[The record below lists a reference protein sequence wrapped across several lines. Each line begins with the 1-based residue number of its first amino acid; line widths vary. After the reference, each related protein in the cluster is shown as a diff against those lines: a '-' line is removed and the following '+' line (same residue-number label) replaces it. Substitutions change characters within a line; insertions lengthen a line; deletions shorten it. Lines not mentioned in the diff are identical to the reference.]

1 MKKLIAFIISSIVIL
16 GFSTSL
22 PAKTNLELEKE
33 LQKITKETPLVL
45 QRANSV
51 FDEVNI
57 SRHYSHVSHG
67 SHRSHFGHVSHRSG
81 Y

>member
-16 GFSTSL
+16 GFSTSS

-33 LQKITKETPLVL
+33 IQKITKETPLVL
-45 QRANSV
+45 QHANSV

-57 SRHYSHVSHG
+57 SRHYSHVRHG
-67 SHRSHFGHVSHRSG
+67 SHRSHFNHRSG

>member
-16 GFSTSL
+16 DFSTSS

-33 LQKITKETPLVL
+33 IQKITKETPLVL
-45 QRANSV
+45 QHANSV

-57 SRHYSHVSHG
+57 SQHQSHMSHW
-67 SHRSHFGHVSHRSG
+67 SHRSHYSHVSHRSG